1 MTPPR
6 NPGNRASTKTGRTQ
20 QQADG
25 QVAEAQALAYLQ
37 ERGLSLVERNFRC
50 KTGEIDLIMRDRA
63 TLVFVEVRKRQSS
76 RYGGA
81 MASVTV
87 AKQARLV
94 SAAQFYLQRYN
105 AMPPCRFDVVAME
118 GDSMHWLQN
127 AIEA

>member
-1 MTPPR
+1 MKPPR
-6 NPGNRASTKTGRTQ
+6 NPENRVSTRTRRTPQ
-20 QQADG
+20 QSEGQA
-25 QVAEAQALAYLQ
+25 AEAQALAYLQ
-37 ERGLSLVERNFRC
+37 ERGLNLVERNFRC
-50 KTGEIDLIMRDRA
+50 KTGEIDLIMRDQA

-81 MASVTV
+81 LASVTF

-105 AMPPCRFDVVAME
+105 AMPPCRFDVIAME

-127 AIEA
+127 VIEA